1 MISRKAQTL
10 RGLKAKLF
18 NKERFAEKVRMKKQL
33 KAHEE
38 KDVDVKVDEVKEGAV
53 PTYLMDREQT
63 ASSRIL
69 SNSIRQK
76 RKEKAGR
83 WAVPIEK
90 VKPMT
95 EAEMFDVISSGK
107 RKKKCWKRRINKVTF
122 VGENFT
128 RKPPKHERFIRPTGM
143 RFKEANVTHP
153 ELRTTFK
160 LAILGVKKNPQSNL
174 YTSLG
179 VITKGTVIE
188 VNISELGLV
197 TQTGKVIWSKYAQV
211 TNNPELDGC
220 INSVLLV

>member
-1 MISRKAQTL
+1 
-10 RGLKAKLF
+10 
-18 NKERFAEKVRMKKQL
+18 
-33 KAHEE
+33 
-38 KDVDVKVDEVKEGAV
+38 
-53 PTYLMDREQT
+53 
-63 ASSRIL
+63 
-69 SNSIRQK
+69 
-76 RKEKAGR
+76 
-83 WAVPIEK
+83 
-90 VKPMT
+90 
-95 EAEMFDVISSGK
+95 MFDVIRSGK

-128 RKPPKHERFIRPTGM
+128 RKPPKHERFIRPSGM

-153 ELRTTFK
+153 ELKTTFK

-179 VITKGTVIE
+179 VITKGTIIE

-197 TQTGKVIWSKYAQV
+197 TQPGKVIWSKYAQV